1 MAIATELNIN
11 SAVSAMDLAEEMFGA
26 GVTIVSASI
35 AGDPVQYGIYSDG
48 LATSPGVVPADS
60 GVILSTG
67 NVRSFTNGDGSTNTN
82 TAGNTSTDTAG
93 GINNDPA
100 LNAAAGVRTY
110 DGVIFDAT
118 FIPDG
123 DWITMQFVFSS
134 EEYLEYVNAG
144 FNDPFIVYINGVLTP
159 ITPDGQTVAI
169 DTVNP
174 TTNANLFINNP
185 ASTDPFNTEM
195 DGFTRTL
202 TLKAPVNS
210 GQENTIRIG
219 LADAGDALW
228 DSNVLIAADSVQT
241 VAMAIND
248 TVSLEAGTTRIFDVL
263 GNDVDTLGGGL
274 TITQINGSAIGPGDT
289 VTLTTGETVT
299 LNSDMTLTVTAGPA
313 ATTSVFTYSVVDVMG
328 NTDVGYITATTV
340 VTLTPDGTVDGTLG
354 ADLIDTSYTGDPDG
368 DLVDAND
375 ATGAQG
381 TVGDDDIIMA
391 FGGDDTVFAGLGN
404 DIVFAGADDDTVYG
418 GEGDDTLHGDAGDD
432 SLFGD
437 IGNDSLYGG
446 EGNDTLEGGAWSD
459 EIYGGAG
466 DDVITGDDPSPG
478 DAVQVSF
485 EDFQSGAS
493 GWSDA
498 TTSTGGEFTTFLGRF
513 AGTNGNSS
521 GGPLTEKTYDLAEG
535 YSGVVI
541 EFDLYIIDSW
551 DANNPGSSAGPDG
564 DAFQLYVNGTQV
576 ANELFSAFDPAFE
589 GDRTGTVT
597 LDGVEYSYSFVLEE
611 SGPLGFSGSWSD
623 QIWRVR
629 LEADDYTDG
638 QITLSFG
645 STTNQALADESLG
658 IDNITVVSTNDTSV
672 DIALAGGDDT
682 LYGDAGDDSIFG
694 GAGSDSL
701 YGGTGNDLLD
711 GGAGDDT
718 LSGDEGDD
726 TLYGGPGDDS
736 LFGGAGNDT
745 ILGGAGN
752 DFVEGGDGDDFINTR
767 TTPGTGLPDEGYGT
781 PGDPLYYP
789 ADPNPFNDM
798 DTVFGGAGNDTILTG
813 DDNDIVFGG
822 DGNDSIDAGFDD
834 DVVHGDAGDDTI
846 EGNEGNDTVFGGAG
860 DDVIYG
866 DVAPTNPDYALY
878 LPYELPN
885 DGTDLAPGNNADS
898 LYGGDG
904 NDTIY
909 GQDDNDL
916 LVGGDGDDT
925 LFGGAD
931 DDTLE
936 GGDGDD
942 VLSGDAGNDTL
953 FGGGGNDTI
962 VFDSGDTADGGAGDD
977 LFVLEDLGETG
988 DIFIYGGDTDESAG
1002 GGDVLQLGD
1011 LADLSSLTITGTTT
1025 NASGNASS
1033 SGFITLDNGSILTF
1047 EGIEQIICFAKGSR
1061 LATERGLVAVEDLRR
1076 GDRVVTRDHGL
1087 QPVRWI
1093 GHRTVPAR
1101 TRFAPIRI
1109 RAGVL
1114 TGLET
1119 DLVVSPQHRLL
1130 FQGYRAELL
1139 FGEREVFVAA
1149 THLVD
1154 GRDVTQEEGGLVTYY
1169 HLMFDAHEVI
1179 YAEGAATESF
1189 HPGDVGLNAVDDAA
1203 RHELFALFPELRG
1216 DPAAYGDTARR
1227 CLKRFE
1233 ALALTA

>member
-1 MAIATELNIN
+1 MATAIELNIN
-11 SAVSAMDLAEEMFGA
+11 SAVTAMDLAEEIFGA
-26 GVTIVSASI
+26 GVTVVSASI
-35 AGDPVQYGIYSDG
+35 AGDAIQYGIYTDG

-67 NVRSFTNGDGSTNTN
+67 NVRDFTNGDGSTNTN
-82 TAGNTSTDTAG
+82 TAGNTSTDTVG
-93 GINNDPA
+93 GIDGDPD
-100 LNAAAGVRTY
+100 LNAAAGVPTF
-110 DGVIFDAT
+110 DGVIFEAT

-144 FNDPFIVYINGVLTP
+144 YNDPFIVMINGVLTP
-159 ITPDGQTVAI
+159 ITPDGQTIAI
-169 DTVNP
+169 DTVNQ
-174 TTNANLFINNP
+174 TANANLFVNNP
-185 ASTDPFNTEM
+185 AATDPFNTEM

-202 TLKAPVNS
+202 TLKAPVNA

-248 TVSLEAGTTRIFDVL
+248 TVSLEASTTRIFDVL

-274 TITQINGSAIGPGDT
+274 TITQINGTDIAPGGS

-313 ATTSVFTYSVVDVMG
+313 ATTSVFTYSVIDVMG

-354 ADLIDTSYTGDPDG
+354 DDLIDTSYTGDPDG

-418 GEGDDTLHGDAGDD
+418 GDGNDTLHGDAGNDT
-432 SLFGD
+432 LFGD
-437 IGNDSLYGG
+437 SGNDTLFGG

-459 EIYGGAG
+459 EIYGGTG
-466 DDVITGDDPSPG
+466 DDVIIGDDPVTG

-485 EDFQSGAS
+485 EDFQSGAT
-493 GWSDA
+493 GWSNA
-498 TTSTGGEFTTFLGRF
+498 TTSTGGAFTTFLGRF
-513 AGTNGNSS
+513 AGTNGDSS
-521 GGPLTEKTYDLAEG
+521 GGPLTEKTYDLADG

-551 DANNPGSSAGPDG
+551 DANSPGSSAGPDG
-564 DAFQLYVNGTQV
+564 DAFQLYVNGTEV
-576 ANELFSAFDPAFE
+576 ANELFSVFDPAFT

-597 LDGVEYSYSFVLEE
+597 LGGVDYTYSFVLEE

-629 LEADDYTDG
+629 LEAENYTDG
-638 QITLSFG
+638 QITLGFG
-645 STTNQALADESLG
+645 STTNQAVSDESLG

-672 DIALAGGDDT
+672 DIAFAGGNDT
-682 LYGDAGDDSIFG
+682 LYGDAGNDTLF
-694 GAGSDSL
+694 
-701 YGGTGNDLLD
+701 GGTGDDTLFGGTGDDTLFGGTGDDTLFGGDGADTFVLQDDFGTDTITGGEGGTDSDLIDMAQLSAGAEVLLSGDEAGTATSGANTATFSEIEAFAFTDFDDTLDATAASSSVTASMGAGNDTAT
-711 GGAGDDT
+711 GGSGDDTLFGETGDDT
-718 LSGDEGDD
+718 LSGGGGDD
-726 TLYGGPGDDS
+726 ILDGGAGADSLAGGTGNDTLFGGDDDDSLSGDAGDDS
-736 LFGGAGNDT
+736 LFGGAGSDT
-745 ILGGAGN
+745 I
-752 DFVEGGDGDDFINTR
+752 
-767 TTPGTGLPDEGYGT
+767 
-781 PGDPLYYP
+781 
-789 ADPNPFNDM
+789 
-798 DTVFGGAGNDTILTG
+798 FGGTG
-813 DDNDIVFGG
+813 DDLI
-822 DGNDSIDAGFDD
+822 
-834 DVVHGDAGDDTI
+834 
-846 EGNEGNDTVFGGAG
+846 
-860 DDVIYG
+860 
-866 DVAPTNPDYALY
+866 
-878 LPYELPN
+878 
-885 DGTDLAPGNNADS
+885 
-898 LYGGDG
+898 
-904 NDTIY
+904 
-909 GQDDNDL
+909 
-916 LVGGDGDDT
+916 
-925 LFGGAD
+925 
-931 DDTLE
+931 E

-953 FGGGGNDTI
+953 FGGAGDDTI
-962 VFDSGDTADGGAGDD
+962 FFDSGDTADGGAGDD

-988 DIFIYGGDTDESAG
+988 DIFIFGGDTDESAG
-1002 GGDVLQLGD
+1002 GGDILQLGD
-1011 LADLSSLTITGTTT
+1011 LADLSTLTITGTTT
-1025 NASGNASS
+1025 NASGNTSS
-1033 SGFITLDNGSILTF
+1033 SGFITLDNGAILTF
-1047 EGIEQIICFAKGSR
+1047 EGIEQIICFARGSR
-1061 LATERGLVAVEDLRR
+1061 LATDRGLVAVEDLRH

-1093 GHRTVPAR
+1093 GHRAVPAR
-1101 TRFAPIRI
+1101 GRFAPVRI

-1114 TGLET
+1114 TGLER

-1189 HPGDVGLNAVDDAA
+1189 HPGDVGLNAVDEAA
-1203 RHELFALFPELRG
+1203 RHELFALFPELRA
-1216 DPAAYGDTARR
+1216 DPGVYGDTARR
-1227 CLKRFE
+1227 CLRGFE